1 MTEIKNFIPT
11 YPDRTDPEF
20 GKKLAHL
27 KEFLEKSLEADEHEH
42 HEPGE
47 PYNHQVL
54 QGRYV
59 NQHTLTKSCIFWHGL
74 GAGKTCVASIIV
86 ENFKNTFVNGERRKP
101 ALIILKSDHLREA
114 FRSSI
119 GKECTKAIY
128 TISLDKELIDLKNQ
142 GIVEINERTLRTRM
156 NAAIA
161 EFYEIVT
168 ARELFD
174 FRKARS
180 DEYNKREYSN
190 RIIIIDESHS
200 YRDQPRPQKEEEG
213 KKPHTPSY
221 ESLHRFL
228 HILENPRVFL
238 LTGTPIWD
246 LTYDFASQMNLILP
260 MSEQLPRMDE
270 FIQTY
275 FDGDTLRPEKIGE
288 LKNLMRGRISY
299 IRSKRTDKRIDHGT
313 VKPWLKFTKVYPSV
327 MSNFQYIYSEE
338 AKKFVKAG
346 EFDILKKDKDKKQ
359 SGGSY
364 LTTARDA
371 ANCVYPEIKNKALT
385 GKGVYGTDIFL
396 KYSATKIAT
405 KVTKS
410 KTDKKTGKTT
420 EKEKDQVVY
429 KYGFKGEYAEILKAE
444 LGPNYDDPDGDI
456 FSNLRK
462 YSAKFAT
469 VLEMLMDPERLR
481 EKAFIYLDS
490 VNGTGGA
497 ISFALIAQ
505 LYGFRWIQSASA
517 IGSRTEMPTVEKPG
531 SFIVITT
538 EMGTIKDAAQIRDAI
553 DKCNSDDNVYGQQCR
568 FIIGSKTISHGHS
581 LKAFRQTHVVAGFW
595 NFPSIDQP
603 TGRTYRLGSFKQ
615 LPVEERF
622 ANFYMHVGVAEG
634 DETEVEGEDWV
645 KLSKDVGNLRGKSVS
660 TKDTIDIHIYKA
672 AERKEVYNSQLFRLM
687 KIMAWDCSI
696 AYNRNVLDTDVEG
709 SRECDL
715 QECDYVCDGYT
726 EEGVDYVKHPMGEGL
741 PRIEYL
747 TDPYKYETSNYNLLY
762 SEKEVD
768 EFIRN
773 IRALF
778 KNYFVLNFTQIML
791 NLNALEEQKFIVLH
805 ALSRVINEKIPIIN
819 MYGFKTFLKEDQN
832 FYFLDEGL
840 LGSGYPMAIYEIFPF
855 VCERVTFEDAIETVQ
870 LNEDLPL
877 IDTFVKNPTVD
888 NFNALSY
895 RTKIVLLE
903 SIIQDERSGVI
914 RSDKATEIVKSS
926 LQKEVYEM
934 DDGVL
939 VHNMYNNK
947 ETGARYSVLT
957 KDLKAN
963 GKLRVLDL
971 SDPNEVKWKFVIP
984 SKEAGYIAEIKQKI
998 EASTTS
1004 GFENNPYDMY
1014 GLLDKTEKFK
1024 IVRKGN
1030 KGIICET
1037 VAIPTIIEICYKL
1050 NHLPYS
1056 DEINPDIA
1064 DTPKAEVKALLSSNT
1079 KWTDYPHIKSGSYKD
1094 MSVDKLRKLYTLY
1107 SMTKKDLCNS
1117 VERWFRG
1124 ENPDKKAYFQ

>member
-11 YPDRTDPEF
+11 YPDRTDPEL

-27 KEFLEKSLEADEHEH
+27 KEFLEKSLEADEPEH
-42 HEPGE
+42 HEPGV

-74 GAGKTCVASIIV
+74 GAGKTCVASILV

-101 ALIILKSDHLREA
+101 ALIILKSAHLREA

-128 TISLDKELIDLKNQ
+128 TTNLDKELIDLKNQ

-156 NAAIA
+156 NAAIG

-174 FRKARS
+174 SRKARS
-180 DEYNKREYSN
+180 DEYNMREYSN

-200 YRDQPRPQKEEEG
+200 YRDQPQKEEKEEG
-213 KKPHTPSY
+213 KKSHTPSY
-221 ESLHRFL
+221 EPLHHFL

-238 LTGTPIWD
+238 MTGTPIWD
-246 LTYDFASQMNLILP
+246 LTYDFSSQMNLILP

-275 FDGDTLRPEKIGE
+275 FDGKTLRPEKIEE
-288 LKNLMRGRISY
+288 LKNIMRGRISY

-313 VKPWLKFTKVYPSV
+313 ATPWLKFTKVYPSI

-338 AKKFVKAG
+338 AKKFVKAK
-346 EFDILKKDKDKKQ
+346 EFDILKKDKKQ

-364 LTTARDA
+364 LTAARDA

-396 KYSATKIAT
+396 KYAATETTA

-410 KTDKKTGKTT
+410 KIDKKTGATIT
-420 EKEKDQVVY
+420 SEKDRIINS
-429 KYGFKGEYAEILKAE
+429 YGFKNEYAKILKEE
-444 LGPNYDDPDGDI
+444 LGPNYNDPNGDI

-462 YSAKFAT
+462 YSTKFAT
-469 VLEMLMDPERLR
+469 VLEMLLDPERLQ

-505 LYGFRWIQSASA
+505 LYGFKWIHSPSA
-517 IGSRTEMPTVEKPG
+517 IGSRSEMPTIENPG

-538 EMGTIKDAAQIRDAI
+538 ELGTIKDAAQIRDAI

-615 LPVEERF
+615 LPLEERF
-622 ANFYMHVGVAEG
+622 ANFYMHVGVVEG
-634 DETEVEGEDWV
+634 DEENGVEGKDWV
-645 KLSKDVGNLRGKSVS
+645 KLPKDTGNLRGKVVS

-672 AERKEVYNSQLFRLM
+672 AEIKEVYNSQLFRLM
-687 KIMAWDCSI
+687 KIMAWDCSL
-696 AYNRNVLDTDVEG
+696 AYNRNVLNTDTEG

-726 EEGVDYVKHPMGEGL
+726 EEGVDYVKHPDSEGL

-747 TDPYKYETSNYNLLY
+747 IDSYKYETSNYNLLY
-762 SEKEVD
+762 SEKETD

-791 NLNALEEQKFIVLH
+791 NLNALEEQKFIVLR

-840 LGSGYPMAIYEIFPF
+840 QGSNYHMSIYEIFPF
-855 VCERVTFEDAIETVQ
+855 VSEHVTFEDAIETVQ
-870 LNEDLPL
+870 LNEDLH
-877 IDTFVKNPTVD
+877 IVSTFVKDPTMD
-888 NFNALSY
+888 NFNVLSY

-903 SIIQDERSGVI
+903 SIIQDEYSGVV
-914 RSDKATEIVKSS
+914 RTDKATKIVKSS
-926 LQKEVYEM
+926 LQKEIYEM

-947 ETGARYSVLT
+947 EAGARYSVLT
-957 KDLKAN
+957 KDLKVN
-963 GKLRVLDL
+963 GKLRVLDP
-971 SDPNEVKWKFVIP
+971 SDEYEVKWKFVIP
-984 SKEAGYIAEIKQKI
+984 SNEAGYIAEIKRKI
-998 EASTTS
+998 ETSTTS

-1030 KGIICET
+1030 KGIICGT
-1037 VAIPTIIEICYKL
+1037 IPVPEIIEICYKL

-1064 DTPKAEVKALLSSNT
+1064 DVPKAEVKALLVSNT
-1079 KWTDYPHIKSGSYKD
+1079 KWADYPHIKSGSYKD
-1094 MSVDKLRKLYTLY
+1094 MSVDKLKKLYTLY
-1107 SMTKKDLCNS
+1107 SMTKKDLCES